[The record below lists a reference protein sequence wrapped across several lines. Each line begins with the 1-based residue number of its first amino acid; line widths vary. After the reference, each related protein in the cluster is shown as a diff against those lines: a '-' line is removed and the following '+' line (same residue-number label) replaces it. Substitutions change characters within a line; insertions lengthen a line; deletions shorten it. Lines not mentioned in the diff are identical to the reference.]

1 MITESL
7 TKRRM
12 QLLKEAQQEFGV
24 ENTWIVKG
32 NVYVAIKKK
41 KHLIKCSEDIENLAV

>member
-1 MITESL
+1 MMITESL

-24 ENTWIVKG
+24 KNTWTVKG
-32 NVYVAIKKK
+32 SVYLCDYKKEK
-41 KHLIKCSEDIENLAV
+41 ALND